1 MAESKA
7 TTTFEG
13 IMRDMKAGKFA
24 PIYVLMGYESYYID
38 RLSDYILEHVLPPE
52 QRAFDQMVLFG
63 ADVDAPQVA
72 DLAIQYPMMAPKR
85 VIVVKE
91 AQAMKSIE
99 KLEKYA
105 ENPMAS
111 TVLAICYK
119 NGTLSRRTKMM
130 TAAER
135 NGVVFESKQMRD
147 WQLPGYIQKILTA
160 RKASIDEKSAHMI
173 ADAVGSDLHRLHS
186 EIDKLLIALPEDNRR
201 VTPEI
206 VERNIGVSK
215 DFNAFELRSAIANRD
230 VFKANQIA
238 KYFDSNPKTGSIYS
252 MLPSLFYFF
261 QNLMIAYYAPN
272 RTSEQ
277 SVAEFL
283 ELRSVWGLKDYMVGM
298 RNYSGRKTL
307 QILAKLR
314 ETDTKSKGLDNHG
327 TSAGELMK
335 ELIFFIL
342 H

>member
-1 MAESKA
+1 MAENKA

-24 PIYVLMGYESYYID
+24 PMYILMGDESYYID
-38 RLSDYILEHVLPPE
+38 RLSDYIQEHVLPPE

-63 ADVDAPQVA
+63 ADVNAPQVA
-72 DLAIQYPMMAPKR
+72 DLAMQYPMMAPKR

-105 ENPMAS
+105 GNPMTS

-119 NGTLSRRTKMM
+119 NGTINRRTKMM
-130 TAAER
+130 AAAER
-135 NGVVFESKQMRD
+135 NGVVFESKKMKD
-147 WQLPGYIQKILTA
+147 WQLPGYIQKTLTA

-173 ADAVGSDLHRLHS
+173 ADAVGSDLNRLHS

-215 DFNAFELRSAIANRD
+215 DFNAFELRSAIVNRD
-230 VFKANQIA
+230 VFKANQIV
-238 KYFDSNPKTGSIYS
+238 KYFDSNPKAGSIYS
-252 MLPSLFYFF
+252 MLPLLFSFF

-277 SVAEFL
+277 GVAEFL
-283 ELRSVWGLKDYMVGM
+283 ELRSVWGVKDYMVGM

-314 ETDTKSKGLDNHG
+314 ETDAKSKGLDNPN